1 MHMLTKLLM
10 VLHSK
15 VALVAI
21 GLTLVAGTGTVAVR
35 AATGKA
41 LPLLAQVESTAT
53 PGQHDP
59 NEADGP
65 NHDGQHCQSGQ
76 QGNAENDENNEQANE
91 QGDLDGTIGT
101 VDAAH
106 SSFTLTSADKQTHT
120 VVVSSGTAFHGSLH
134 GLGDLKAGMQVE
146 VEGTPLKDGAIA
158 ATHVAAGDQP
168 CDNQAGDSRDGNS
181 QSADGK
187 QGSGGGASGG

>member
-21 GLTLVAGTGTVAVR
+21 GLTLVVGTGTVAVS
-35 AATGKA
+35 AATGKS
-41 LPLLAQVESTAT
+41 LPLLAQVASTAT
-53 PGQHDP
+53 RGQHDP

-76 QGNAENDENNEQANE
+76 QGNAENDEQANEQANE

-106 SSFTLTSADKQTHT
+106 SSFTLMSEDKQTHT

-134 GLGDLKAGMQVE
+134 GLSDLKAGMQVE

-158 ATHVAAGDQP
+158 AARVDAGDQP
-168 CDNQAGDSRDGNS
+168 CGNQAGDNRDGNS

-187 QGSGGGASGG
+187 